1 MSDLAVVYDDQQEDR
16 QDEMLSV
23 LSLTLGGGLFAIETA
38 QVLEVLDDTPLV
50 MVPNSRPFVRGLL
63 NMRGK
68 VVPVVDLQR
77 LLGMPHGGT
86 VADPLERRIVV
97 LTLMAHGEQ
106 ALVGVLADRVHQVT
120 SLSQTETETIPSVGV
135 GWDVSLIKTIGKD
148 HGAFIIVLDME
159 KIILPLVA

>member
-1 MSDLAVVYDDQQEDR
+1 
-16 QDEMLSV
+16 
-23 LSLTLGGGLFAIETA
+23 

-50 MVPNSRPFVRGLL
+50 VVPNSRPFVRGLL

-77 LLGMPHGGT
+77 LLGMPQATAMPEH
-86 VADPLERRIVV
+86 DLDRRIIV
-97 LTLMAHGEQ
+97 LTLIAHGEQ

-159 KIILPLVA
+159 KIILPLLL

>member
-1 MSDLAVVYDDQQEDR
+1 MMSTLAIIDDEQEDR

-23 LSLTLGGGLFAIETA
+23 LSLTLAGGLFAIETA

-50 MVPNSRPFVRGLL
+50 VVPNSRPFVRGLL

-135 GWDVSLIKTIGKD
+135 
-148 HGAFIIVLDME
+148 
-159 KIILPLVA
+159 